1 MKDLLNEGGSIFIV
15 VPNSP
20 RLINTDPET
29 DGFVTRIKRSIK
41 EWTWTMVIDEC
52 MIFLLLKKIFPQLG
66 LYVKQKKGLV
76 FKILADFQLNK
87 LLKTNFLNENH
98 ILALQEIANQ
108 ESNIKFSDSFF

>member
-1 MKDLLNEGGSIFIV
+1 MGLLQELSDLSKNDLDHGHRRVYDISSLEKDIS
-15 VPNSP
+15 SA
-20 RLINTDPET
+20 
-29 DGFVTRIKRSIK
+29 
-41 EWTWTMVIDEC
+41 
-52 MIFLLLKKIFPQLG
+52 G